1 MFLEEIYLSGYYW
14 IQGLISTSFVRLKEQ
29 DELFNNQKKEYERE
43 ITHLRLLV
51 KEKEELLQTVFSDKR

>member
-1 MFLEEIYLSGYYW
+1 MQYCNTFF
-14 IQGLISTSFVRLKEQ
+14 FVRLKEQ

-51 KEKEELLQTVFSDKR
+51 KEKEELLQSVFSDKR